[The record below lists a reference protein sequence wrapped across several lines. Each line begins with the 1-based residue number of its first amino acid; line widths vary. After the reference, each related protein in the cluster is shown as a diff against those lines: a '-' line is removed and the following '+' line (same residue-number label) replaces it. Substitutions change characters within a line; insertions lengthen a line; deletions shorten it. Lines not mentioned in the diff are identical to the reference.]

1 MKKLCLLLSVITIFC
16 LLGCPQETKEGNPKT
31 PTVAAPTTDL
41 HLNEGDLGFISAYNG
56 TTTATIKELVNA
68 PGYENKFIEGLGVG
82 SNIKFAVNAN
92 KEGKVKLSIRY
103 AFWGTKTE
111 IRAAYIYIDGQLVN
125 EANPIFFPYTQ
136 SNKPQNT
143 NIWQESEAIEVTF
156 PAGNCFIEIKP
167 VPAGTPTPNALF
179 NESVV
184 SPEDIPAES
193 ARLSSGK
200 LPNFDYL
207 HLVSEDPEL
216 LLIGT
221 DDATKY
227 WNISTSVNNSNYGTI
242 TSVEQSVTDG
252 KSITIKATPA
262 TGYKFDCWTGS
273 HPSNAQEYTLTATSD
288 IDIQARFI
296 PENATMPE
304 GLIGYGACADLE
316 GKVTYTLTGGFG
328 GEEVNVTTLEELEA
342 ALTSDN
348 PKIIYIESQITT
360 PTEASTTLT
369 AGSNKT
375 LMSKTG
381 NGHIKNIEIKLN
393 GENYIVK
400 NLHFSEVEANL
411 GTGNDALKIGGG
423 KYVWIDHC
431 EFNSNTTVDKDYYD
445 GLLDI
450 TNGARSITISNSYF
464 HDHWKAILC
473 GSGDG
478 AANQI
483 SDKNIRLTMHH
494 NYFKNIGS
502 RTPLLRYGKAHIFNN
517 YWNSTLDDSSAINA
531 RAGAEVLVEN
541 NVFNGIEKALGFYFE
556 ESSSNTGKWNVS
568 GNNYGSASGGYCPTA
583 STTDWK
589 PKYSWKLDDTSSLE
603 SSIPTTAGVIKH

>member
-1 MKKLCLLLSVITIFC
+1 MKKFCMLLSLITILC
-16 LLGCPQETKEGNPKT
+16 LLGCPQGTGGSD
-31 PTVAAPTTDL
+31 PTNTSTPTTDL
-41 HLNEGDLGFISAYNG
+41 HLNEEALGFIS
-56 TTTATIKELVNA
+56 TTGVTKEHA
-68 PGYENKFIEGLGVG
+68 SYTGSENKFIENLGEG
-82 SNIKFAVNAN
+82 SNIKFAVNSSKAGN
-92 KEGKVKLSIRY
+92 VNLSIQY

-125 EANPIFFPYTQ
+125 EANPIFFPWT
-136 SNKPQNT
+136 SKNGKSAP
-143 NIWQESEAIEVTF
+143 IWQESKSITVALPT
-156 PAGNCFIEIKP
+156 GNCFIEIQP

-179 NESVV
+179 NESEV

-193 ARLSSGK
+193 ARFSSGK

-207 HLVSEDPEL
+207 HLVSTDPTL
-216 LLIGT
+216 VVKGT
-221 DDATKY
+221 NDATKY
-227 WNISTSVNNSNYGTI
+227 WNISASVNNSNYGTI
-242 TSVEQSVTDG
+242 SSVEKSVEDG
-252 KSITIKATPA
+252 KSITVKATPA
-262 TGYKFDCWTGS
+262 AGYKFDCWTGS
-273 HPSNAQEYTLTATSD
+273 HPSNSAEYTLTATSD
-288 IDIQARFI
+288 IAIQARFI

-328 GEEVNVTTLEELEA
+328 GEEVTVTTLEDLTT
-342 ALTSDN
+342 ALSSDN
-348 PKIIYIESQITT
+348 PKIVYIESQITT

-494 NYFKNIGS
+494 NYFENIGS

-517 YWNSTLDDSSAINA
+517 YWISTLDDSSAINA

-541 NVFNGIEKALGFYFE
+541 NVFDGIEKALGFYFE

-568 GNNYGSASGGYCPTA
+568 GNDYGSASGGYCPTD
-583 STTDWK
+583 STTSWK
-589 PKYSWKLDDTSSLE
+589 PKYSWKLDATSSLE
-603 SSIPTTAGVIKH
+603 SSIPATAGVIKN

>member
-41 HLNEGDLGFISAYNG
+41 HLNEGDLGFIS
-56 TTTATIKELVNA
+56 TTGVTKEHA
-68 PGYENKFIEGLGVG
+68 SYPGYENKFIESLGEG
-82 SNIKFAVNAN
+82 SNIKFAVNSSKAGN
-92 KEGKVKLSIRY
+92 VNLSIQY

-125 EANPIFFPYTQ
+125 EANPIFFPWT
-136 SNKPQNT
+136 SKNGKSAP
-143 NIWQESEAIEVTF
+143 IWQESKSITVALPT
-156 PAGNCFIEIKP
+156 GNCFIEIQP
-167 VPAGTPTPNALF
+167 VPTGTPTPNALF
-179 NESVV
+179 NEKEI

-193 ARLSSGK
+193 ARFSSGK

-207 HLVSEDPEL
+207 HLVSTDPTL
-216 LLIGT
+216 VVKGT
-221 DDATKY
+221 NNATKY

-328 GEEVNVTTLEELEA
+328 GEEVTVTTLEELEA

-431 EFNSNTTVDKDYYD
+431 EFNSNTSVNKDYYD

-494 NYFKNIGS
+494 NYFENIGS

-517 YWNSTLDDSSAINA
+517 YWISTLDDSSAINA

-541 NVFNGIEKALGFYFE
+541 NVFDGIEKALGFYFE

-568 GNNYGSASGGYCPTA
+568 GNDYGSASGGYCPTA

-589 PKYSWKLDDTSSLE
+589 PKYSWKLDATSSLE
-603 SSIPTTAGVIKH
+603 SSIPKTAGVIKN